1 MKTILVT
8 GGAGYIG
15 SHVCKYLASKGYLPV
30 VLDDLSCG
38 HRQAVKWGPFEIG
51 STTYTETEYLR
62 EKLCKYNFCAV
73 MHFAGSCYVGESISN
88 PKLYYENN
96 VVGTINLLH
105 IMRGLNINKFIFSS
119 SCAVYG
125 NPIDLPITED
135 SFKIPVSPYG
145 RTKLIVESILQ
156 DYGIDHI
163 SLRYFNAAGADPE
176 GDIGEDHRPETH
188 LIPILLKSI
197 LDPQIMPE
205 IYGIDYP
212 THDGTCI
219 RDYVHVED
227 IARAH
232 VLALEYLLSGN
243 KSDCFNIGIGK
254 GFTVQEV
261 MDSVERIT
269 GSKLR
274 YRFAPRRLGDAVE
287 LYSSCEK
294 IKNILGWQPK
304 FRTLDEI
311 ISTAWS
317 WHKLHPT
324 GMNP

>member
-1 MKTILVT
+1 MKNILVT

-15 SHVCKYLASKGYLPV
+15 SHVCKYLASKDYLPV
-30 VLDDLSCG
+30 TLDDLSCG
-38 HRQAVKWGPFEIG
+38 HKQSVKWGPFIEGTI
-51 STTYTETEYLR
+51 S
-62 EKLCKYNFCAV
+62 NFATLNKVFFNYDFSAV
-73 MHFAGSCYVGESISN
+73 MHFAGACYVGESILN
-88 PKLYYENN
+88 PRLYYKEN
-96 VVGTINLLH
+96 VVNTIKLLDV
-105 IMRGLNINKFIFSS
+105 MSKFNIDKFIFSS

-145 RTKLIVESILQ
+145 RTKLIVESILK
-156 DYGIDHI
+156 DYNIDHV

-197 LDPQIMPE
+197 LDPQIVPE

-212 THDGTCI
+212 TRDGTCI
-219 RDYVHVED
+219 RDYIHVED

-243 KSDCFNIGIGK
+243 KSDCFNLGNGT

-261 MDSVERIT
+261 MDSVERVT
-269 GSKLR
+269 GEKLR
-274 YRFAPRRLGDAVE
+274 YRFTERRLGDAIE
-287 LYSSCEK
+287 LYSSCDK
-294 IKNILGWQPK
+294 IKSVLGWQSK

-317 WHKLHPT
+317 WHKLHPK
-324 GMNP
+324 GY